1 MPHAAVAALA
11 GRLAARCS
19 VWTRCRPTRIVR
31 RVTSDH
37 RNVLFIIADDW
48 SPLARCYG
56 SEVIRT
62 PHVDALAERGVVF
75 DYAFC
80 TSPSCAVSRA
90 CILTGQHSHTHG
102 QYGHCHGIHGFRTH
116 SFMQSTP
123 RILRRRGY
131 ATACIGKKHVEPD
144 SVYPFEYE
152 PPVDARSPD
161 DMAAKVTRF
170 LGDNGDRPFY
180 LHVAST
186 YPHRAGAS
194 FGNERTHAG
203 ITPTP
208 YDPREVVVPP
218 FLPDLPAVRAD
229 LAEYYESVSRY
240 DQVVGAV
247 VAALEA
253 SGRAADTLI
262 FVTTDHAMPFPG
274 AKASGYDSGHRCPL
288 IVCHPE
294 QRKRGMRS
302 QALMNWTD
310 FCPTIL
316 EWCGA
321 PAPGG
326 DVPLP
331 GRSLLPI
338 LEDDG
343 PQPGGGAW
351 EETFFSHNFHE
362 VTNYYPYRALRGRR
376 YKYMRNLAHRLQT
389 PLPSDLFRSQTWTAV
404 REEAIT
410 MLGSR
415 PRAGFEHQDREAL
428 FDMEAD
434 PTESHNLIDRPQLAG
449 VAAAMR
455 ARLLAFRTATRDPWL
470 EVSYQEGEVAQFKPF

>member
-1 MPHAAVAALA
+1 M
-11 GRLAARCS
+11 
-19 VWTRCRPTRIVR
+19 
-31 RVTSDH
+31 TSDH

-56 SEVIRT
+56 NDVIRT
-62 PHVDALAERGVVF
+62 PHVDALAEQGVVF

-161 DMAAKVTRF
+161 DMAAQVTQF
-170 LGDNGDRPFY
+170 LGANGDRPFY

-203 ITPTP
+203 ITPTA

-253 SGRAADTLI
+253 SGRAAETLI

-288 IVCHPE
+288 IACHPE

-321 PAPGG
+321 PAPDG

-415 PRAGFEHQDREAL
+415 PRAAFEHQDREAL

-434 PTESHNLIDRPQLAG
+434 PTESHNLIDRPQLTG

-455 ARLLAFRTATRDPWL
+455 AKLLAFRTATRDPWL

>member
-1 MPHAAVAALA
+1 M
-11 GRLAARCS
+11 
-19 VWTRCRPTRIVR
+19 
-31 RVTSDH
+31 TSDH

-161 DMAAKVTRF
+161 DMAAKVTQF

-253 SGRAADTLI
+253 SGRAAETLI

-274 AKASGYDSGHRCPL
+274 RQGIR
-288 IVCHPE
+288 VR
-294 QRKRGMRS
+294 QR
-302 QALMNWTD
+302 
-310 FCPTIL
+310 P
-316 EWCGA
+316 
-321 PAPGG
+321 
-326 DVPLP
+326 PLP
-331 GRSLLPI
+331 ADRLP
-338 LEDDG
+338 
-343 PQPGGGAW
+343 PRAAQARHAQPGADELDRLLSHHPGVVRRSGAG
-351 EETFFSHNFHE
+351 
-362 VTNYYPYRALRGRR
+362 GRR
-376 YKYMRNLAHRLQT
+376 A
-389 PLPSDLFRSQTWTAV
+389 A
-404 REEAIT
+404 
-410 MLGSR
+410 
-415 PRAGFEHQDREAL
+415 AGPFAA
-428 FDMEAD
+428 AD
-434 PTESHNLIDRPQLAG
+434 PGR
-449 VAAAMR
+449 
-455 ARLLAFRTATRDPWL
+455 
-470 EVSYQEGEVAQFKPF
+470 

>member
-1 MPHAAVAALA
+1 M
-11 GRLAARCS
+11 
-19 VWTRCRPTRIVR
+19 
-31 RVTSDH
+31 TSDH

-56 SEVIRT
+56 NDVIRT
-62 PHVDALAERGVVF
+62 PHIDALAERGVVF

-90 CILTGQHSHTHG
+90 CIMTGHHSHTHG

-116 SFMQSTP
+116 PFIPSLP
-123 RILRRRGY
+123 GILRSRGY
-131 ATACIGKKHVEPD
+131 ATACIGKKHVEPP

-152 PPVDARSPD
+152 PQVDARSPD

-170 LGDNGDRPFY
+170 LGDNRHRPFY
-180 LHVAST
+180 LHVGSA
-186 YPHRAGAS
+186 YPHRAGAG
-194 FGNERTHAG
+194 FGNERTHHG
-203 ITPTP
+203 IEPAP
-208 YDPREVVVPP
+208 YAPGEVVVPP
-218 FLPDLPAVRAD
+218 FLPDLPEVRAD

-253 SGRAADTLI
+253 SGRAADTLV

-288 IVCHPE
+288 IVCHPG

-302 QALMNWTD
+302 RALMNWTD

-316 EWCGA
+316 QWCGA
-321 PAPGG
+321 PLPEQ

-343 PQPGGGAW
+343 PHPGGGAW

-376 YKYMRNLAHRLQT
+376 YKYLRNLAHRLET
-389 PLPSDLFRSQTWTAV
+389 PLPSDLFRSRTWTAV
-404 REEAIT
+404 REQGIT
-410 MLGSR
+410 MLGNR

-428 FDMEAD
+428 FDMETD
-434 PTESHNLIDRPQLAG
+434 PTEAHNLIDRPELAG

-455 ARLLAFRTATRDPWL
+455 TRLLEFRAATRDPWL
-470 EVSYQEGEVAQFKPF
+470 EVSFQEGEVAQFKPF